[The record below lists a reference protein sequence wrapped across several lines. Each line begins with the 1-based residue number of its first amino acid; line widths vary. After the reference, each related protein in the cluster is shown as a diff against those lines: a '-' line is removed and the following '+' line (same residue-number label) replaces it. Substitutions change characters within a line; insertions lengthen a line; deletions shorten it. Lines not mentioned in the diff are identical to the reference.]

1 MKYDIHTLEDENF
14 KIESHPFG
22 EQYIASDGERVV
34 IGTTGEIA
42 VEGVKEL
49 QEPRKLVDLYKRP
62 LPAPL
67 ENPTSSG
74 LSWSRIYNFVLEYG
88 NYGYFR

>member
-1 MKYDIHTLEDENF
+1 MTYDIHTLEDANF
-14 KIESHPFG
+14 KIETHSFG

-34 IGTTGEIA
+34 IGPTKEIA

-49 QEPRKLVDLYKRP
+49 QEPNKSIVNRKRP
-62 LPAPL
+62 LPTPL

-74 LSWSRIYNFVLEYG
+74 MSWFSG
-88 NYGYFR
+88 TSWDTAQ